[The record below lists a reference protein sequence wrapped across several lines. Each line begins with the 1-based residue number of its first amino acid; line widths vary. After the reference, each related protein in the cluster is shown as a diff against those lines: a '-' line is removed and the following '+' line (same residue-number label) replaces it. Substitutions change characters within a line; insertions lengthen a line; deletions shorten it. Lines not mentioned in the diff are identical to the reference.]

1 MSWLAYTNAFNSHS
15 FGFSGH
21 ALPDLYICQVV
32 SFKCVYISHA
42 TLLIAV
48 IYALM
53 RSKIFRPT

>member
-15 FGFSGH
+15 FGFSGYT
-21 ALPDLYICQVV
+21 LPDLYICQMV

-48 IYALM
+48 SLSYVLKNI
-53 RSKIFRPT
+53 